1 MFCPVCSQIMPRNQ
15 AKICDNCRM
24 DLLRLRSG
32 SVIYLSEFRVYV
44 GFRYQSTVRAMVLRA
59 KVKNEVPAVAAL
71 ISSLKDLLGD
81 ELTRFD
87 EPCCLVIPAPSSF
100 WSRLT
105 GRFDIAR
112 LVAGA
117 LFPKAAKLEGQLPG
131 AFWRQKR
138 AGRNAVSATS
148 VGLRAP
154 RAVHKFL
161 KKMMNWQGEFKEYID
176 IQRKIS
182 SASRI
187 LVIDDVLTTG
197 LTMGTLFHQLKTLG
211 AHRIEGLVL
220 AAADQ
225 G

>member
-1 MFCPVCSQIMPRNQ
+1 MPLNQ

-24 DLLRLRSG
+24 DLQRLSSG

-44 GFRYQSTVRAMVLRA
+44 GFRYQSIVRAMVLRA

-87 EPCCLVIPAPSSF
+87 EPCCLVIAAPSSF

-112 LVAGA
+112 LVAA
-117 LFPKAAKLEGQLPG
+117 TLFPKASTLKGQLPG

-138 AGRNAVSATS
+138 AGRNAVLATS
-148 VGLRAP
+148 TGLRAS
-154 RAVHKFL
+154 RSVHKSL
-161 KKMMNWQGEFKEYID
+161 KKMMNWQGEFNEYID

-225 G
+225 V

>member
-1 MFCPVCSQIMPRNQ
+1 MERGRHNAPNDRVFIGH
-15 AKICDNCRM
+15 CDG
-24 DLLRLRSG
+24 LK
-32 SVIYLSEFRVYV
+32 RVV
-44 GFRYQSTVRAMVLRA
+44 GGLQ
-59 KVKNEVPAVAAL
+59 PASA
-71 ISSLKDLLGD
+71 I
-81 ELTRFD
+81 
-87 EPCCLVIPAPSSF
+87 
-100 WSRLT
+100 
-105 GRFDIAR
+105 
-112 LVAGA
+112 
-117 LFPKAAKLEGQLPG
+117 LFPKAAKLDGQLPG

-138 AGRNAVSATS
+138 AGRNAVLAKGA
-148 VGLRAP
+148 GLRAP
-154 RAVHKFL
+154 GTVHKFL
-161 KKMMNWQGEFKEYID
+161 KKLMNWQGEFKEYID

>member
-1 MFCPVCSQIMPRNQ
+1 MPLNQ

-24 DLLRLRSG
+24 DLLRLSSG

-44 GFRYQSTVRAMVLRA
+44 GFRYQSTVRSMVLRA

-87 EPCCLVIPAPSSF
+87 EPHCLVIAAPSSF

-112 LVAGA
+112 LVAA
-117 LFPKAAKLEGQLPG
+117 TLFPKAAKLDGQLPG

-138 AGRNAVSATS
+138 AGRNVVLTKSA
-148 VGLRAP
+148 GFRAA

-182 SASRI
+182 SASCI

>member
-1 MFCPVCSQIMPRNQ
+1 
-15 AKICDNCRM
+15 M
-24 DLLRLRSG
+24 DLQRLSSG

-44 GFRYQSTVRAMVLRA
+44 GFRYQSIVRAMVLRA

-87 EPCCLVIPAPSSF
+87 EPCCLVIAAPSSF

-112 LVAGA
+112 LVAA
-117 LFPKAAKLEGQLPG
+117 TLFPKASTLKGQLPG

-138 AGRNAVSATS
+138 AGRNAVLATS
-148 VGLRAP
+148 TGLRAS
-154 RAVHKFL
+154 RSVHKSL
-161 KKMMNWQGEFKEYID
+161 KKMMNWQGEFNEYID

-225 G
+225 V

>member
-1 MFCPVCSQIMPRNQ
+1 MPLNQ

-24 DLLRLRSG
+24 DLQRLSSG

-44 GFRYQSTVRAMVLRA
+44 GFRYQSIVRAMVLRA

-87 EPCCLVIPAPSSF
+87 EPCCLVIAAPSSF

-112 LVAGA
+112 LVAA
-117 LFPKAAKLEGQLPG
+117 TLFPKASKLKGQLPG

-138 AGRNAVSATS
+138 AGRNAVLATS
-148 VGLRAP
+148 TGLRAS
-154 RAVHKFL
+154 RSVHKSL
-161 KKMMNWQGEFKEYID
+161 KKMMNWQGEFNEYID

-225 G
+225 V

>member
-1 MFCPVCSQIMPRNQ
+1 MPLNQ

-24 DLLRLRSG
+24 DLQRLSSG

-44 GFRYQSTVRAMVLRA
+44 GFRYQSIVRAMVLRA

-87 EPCCLVIPAPSSF
+87 EPCCLVIAAPSSF

-112 LVAGA
+112 LVAA
-117 LFPKAAKLEGQLPG
+117 TLFPKASTLKGQLPG

-138 AGRNAVSATS
+138 AGRNAVLATS
-148 VGLRAP
+148 TGLRAS
-154 RAVHKFL
+154 RSVHKSL
-161 KKMMNWQGEFKEYID
+161 KKMMNWQGEFNEYID